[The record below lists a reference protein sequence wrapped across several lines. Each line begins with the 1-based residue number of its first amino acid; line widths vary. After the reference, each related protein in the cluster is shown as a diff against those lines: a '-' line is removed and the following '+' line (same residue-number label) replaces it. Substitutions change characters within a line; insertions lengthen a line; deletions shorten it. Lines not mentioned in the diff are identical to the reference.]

1 MAENDTQKMLKT
13 VLVMQA
19 EILGRMEALE
29 QALEST
35 GNGVED
41 HLQRIS
47 GLTPSPTYEDTR
59 LEALHQIREAIES
72 GDNRGLDK
80 AIDEVVGLV
89 NHPR

>member
-19 EILGRMEALE
+19 EILGRLEALE
-29 QALEST
+29 QAPEST
-35 GNGVED
+35 GDPTHD
-41 HLQRIS
+41 HIRKIS
-47 GLTPSPTYEDTR
+47 GLTPTPIYEDPR
-59 LEALHQIREAIES
+59 LEALHHVREAIES
-72 GDNRGLDK
+72 GDNRYLDK